1 MSDNHSKNCD
11 KINRKGFFS
20 ILLNQIF
27 HDEPKNREELLAL
40 IRDSEQNELIDQDT
54 CDMLEGVMHIAKKR
68 IKEIMI
74 PKTQMI
80 TLKLNYNLNK
90 CLDIIIESA
99 HSRFPVMSSDNNYV
113 KGFLIAKDLLP
124 FMRNSRGIFF
134 IKDILRPAVV
144 VPESK
149 HVDRML
155 KEFRSKRNHMAIVI
169 DEFGAVSGLV
179 TIEDILELIV
189 GEIEDEYDDYDEEKL
204 NIRKLQKC
212 TFSIRAL
219 TEIKEF
225 NEAFNTNFSDE
236 EVDTIGGLVMKEFG
250 HLPRR
255 GEIININGYSF
266 KISIADS
273 RKVTQIYVTIPENKI
288 PKTLEE

>member
-1 MSDNHSKNCD
+1 MSDNDSQNCD

-20 ILLNQIF
+20 ILLSQIF
-27 HDEPKNREELLAL
+27 HDEPKNREELLVL
-40 IRDSEQNELIDQDT
+40 IRDAEQNELIDQDT

-74 PKTQMI
+74 PRTQMI

-90 CLDIIIESA
+90 CLDVIIESA
-99 HSRFPVMSSDNNYV
+99 HSRFPVMNSDKNYV
-113 KGFLIAKDLLP
+113 EGFLIAKDLLP
-124 FMRNSRGIFF
+124 FMRSKNSIFC
-134 IKDILRPAVV
+134 IKNILRPAVV

-149 HVDRML
+149 YVDGML
-155 KEFRSKRNHMAIVI
+155 REFRSKRNHMAIVI

-189 GEIEDEYDDYDEEKL
+189 GEIEDEYDEEKL
-204 NIRKLQKC
+204 NIRKLQKY

-225 NEAFNTNFSDE
+225 NETFNTNFQDE

-250 HLPRR
+250 HLPSR
-255 GEIININGYSF
+255 GESLNINGYSF
-266 KISIADS
+266 KVSIADS
-273 RKVTQIYVTIPENKI
+273 RKIIQLHVTVPENKI
-288 PKTLEE
+288 PVLSEQ

>member
-1 MSDNHSKNCD
+1 MTSNHLKSYN

-20 ILLNQIF
+20 ILLNHIF
-27 HDEPKNREELLAL
+27 RDEPKNREELLAL
-40 IRDSEQNELIDQDT
+40 IHDSEQNELIDQDT
-54 CDMLEGVMHIAKKR
+54 CDMLEGVIHIAKKR

-74 PKTQMI
+74 PKTQMVI
-80 TLKLNYNLNK
+80 LKLKYNLNK

-99 HSRFPVMSSDNNYV
+99 HSRFPVMSNDNNYV

-124 FMRNSRGIFF
+124 FIKNPRNIFC
-134 IKDILRPAVV
+134 IKSILRPAVV

-189 GEIEDEYDDYDEEKL
+189 GDIEDEYDDEEKL
-204 NIRKLQKC
+204 NIRKLTKF
-212 TFSIRAL
+212 TFSVRAL

-225 NEAFNTNFSDE
+225 NDTFNTNFKDE
-236 EVDTIGGLVMKEFG
+236 DVDTIGGLVMKEFG
-250 HLPRR
+250 HLPIR
-255 GEIININGYSF
+255 GETININGYFF
-266 KISIADS
+266 KISSADS
-273 RKVTQIYVTIPENKI
+273 RKVIKIHVTIPENKI
-288 PKTLEE
+288 PIKSEV

>member
-1 MSDNHSKNCD
+1 MSDNHSQNCD

-27 HDEPKNREELLAL
+27 HDEPKNREELLVL

-54 CDMLEGVMHIAKKR
+54 CDMLEGVIHIAKKR

-74 PKTQMI
+74 PRTQMI

-99 HSRFPVMSSDNNYV
+99 HSRFPVMSSDKNYV
-113 KGFLIAKDLLP
+113 EGFLIAKDLLP
-124 FMRNSRGIFF
+124 FMRNSTGIFC
-134 IKDILRPAVV
+134 IKNILRSAVV

-189 GEIEDEYDDYDEEKL
+189 GEIQDEYDDEEKI
-204 NIRKLQKC
+204 NIRKLQKS
-212 TFSIRAL
+212 TFSVRAL

-225 NEAFNTNFSDE
+225 NETFSTNFKDD

-250 HLPRR
+250 HLPSR
-255 GEIININGYSF
+255 GESININDYSF
-266 KISIADS
+266 KISIANS
-273 RKVTQIYVTIPENKI
+273 SKVIQIHVTVPDNKI
-288 PKTLEE
+288 PILKEK